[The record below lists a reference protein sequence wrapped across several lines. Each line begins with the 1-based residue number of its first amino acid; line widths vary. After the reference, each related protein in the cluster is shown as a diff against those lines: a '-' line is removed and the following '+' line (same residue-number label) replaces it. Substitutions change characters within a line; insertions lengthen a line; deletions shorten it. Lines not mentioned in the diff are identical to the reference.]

1 MNVIRHCMDKTR
13 GMQQPGAHIPTPHI
27 YNNCYNLLSHVG
39 NLNIINATSKD
50 MLTVR
55 RASIHPQRLGSGV
68 EITWRSLKDICIA
81 WYPL

>member
-27 YNNCYNLLSHVG
+27 YDNCYNLLSHVG
-39 NLNIINATSKD
+39 NLNIINATCKD

-55 RASIHPQRLGSGV
+55 RASIYPQRRGYGV
-68 EITWRSLKDICIA
+68 EVAWHSLKNVCIA

>member
-13 GMQQPGAHIPTPHI
+13 GMQRPGAYTPAPHI

-39 NLNIINATSKD
+39 NLNIINATSKYTP
-50 MLTVR
+50 TVR
-55 RASIHPQRLGSGV
+55 RASIRYRGLSYEVQIS
-68 EITWRSLKDICIA
+68 WQSLKDVCIT